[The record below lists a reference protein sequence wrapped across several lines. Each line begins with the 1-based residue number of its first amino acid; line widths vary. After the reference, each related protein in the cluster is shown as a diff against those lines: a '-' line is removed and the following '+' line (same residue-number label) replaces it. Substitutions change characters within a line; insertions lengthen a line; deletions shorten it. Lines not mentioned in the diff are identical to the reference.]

1 MESDTLIGQYIGQY
15 KVLEKIGQG
24 GMAEVYK
31 GLHSALKRY
40 VAIKLLGRSLQT
52 EATLN
57 KRFQREAQAVAALRH
72 SNIVQVYDFG
82 TYGGGHYM
90 VMEYIEGTDLRTEIS
105 RRLRQGQTAD
115 KVYPF
120 DNEEVLDIV
129 RQVASALDYAHA
141 QGIVH
146 RDVKPGNIL
155 LNTKGEA
162 FLGDFG
168 LVMLQNRL
176 SQSTLGETFGTAEYI
191 APEQAMDSRAATSKS
206 DVYSLGCIIYE
217 MVTGHLPFE
226 AESALS
232 LALQHISEAPIPPH
246 AHRPDL
252 PQAVEDV
259 ILRGIAKSPEA
270 RYATAGKLVE
280 ALERAW
286 QASPLETEARD
297 NRPAQPDAQLMVTP
311 PPPNAPPPELAEAF
325 AAAEAKSQEGGKR
338 RRRLPLILIALFI
351 ILGAIGGYLV
361 WSGRA
366 EALMGISLRPTSTA
380 TSTAT
385 VTTTV
390 TPTEDAATETVA
402 AEIVAVASSTLPPS
416 PSPTPSPS
424 PSSTPSPSPLLTAT
438 ATPTEMPTETPTP
451 IPPTATPT
459 PTPTSTSTPT
469 PTLGAGEVLTRTIDS
484 MRMRFV
490 PEGQF
495 MMGAS
500 EGDPDASDDEK
511 PQHLVE
517 LSAFWMDETEV
528 TTDQYK
534 ACVAAGACEAPYTR
548 IMYDNPAKGNHPMT
562 FISWE
567 QAEIYCQWV
576 GDETGWDVQLPT
588 EAQWE
593 KAASWN
599 PTLESKYLYP
609 WGDTFDRSYVQL
621 GSTTAEVGSHPE
633 GASPYGVLDMAGNV
647 REWVADWYDEDYY
660 QDSPTVD
667 PTGPE
672 SGRTR
677 VFRGG
682 SYGSVGTAERQLR
695 TTDRQFGYP
704 ESTAA
709 DRPAKSAEL
718 GFRCAINA
726 ERLP

>member
-40 VAIKLLGRSLQT
+40 VAIKLLGRSLKT

-105 RRLRQGQTAD
+105 CRLRKGQTFGD
-115 KVYPF
+115 K
-120 DNEEVLDIV
+120 EVLDLV
-129 RQVASALDYAHA
+129 RQIASALDYAHE

-146 RDVKPGNIL
+146 RDIKPGNIL

-168 LVMLQNRL
+168 LVMLRNRL
-176 SQSTLGETFGTAEYI
+176 SQSTLGETFGTPEYI
-191 APEQAMDSRAATSKS
+191 APEQAMDSRAATPKS

-217 MVTGHLPFE
+217 MITGHLPFE

-232 LALQHISEAPIPPH
+232 LALQHISEAPTPPRT
-246 AHRPDL
+246 HRPDL
-252 PQAVEDV
+252 PQAVEAV
-259 ILRGIAKSPEA
+259 ILKGIAKSPEE
-270 RYATAGKLVE
+270 RYDTAGELVK
-280 ALERAW
+280 ALEKAW
-286 QASPLETEARD
+286 QASPLGTKAEGDRQT
-297 NRPAQPDAQLMVTP
+297 PPSAQLMVTP

-325 AAAEAKSQEGGKR
+325 AAAEANQQDADRKAGSK
-338 RRRLPLILIALFI
+338 RRRLPLLLITLLI
-351 ILGAIGGYLV
+351 VIGSIGAYFV

-366 EALMGISLRPTSTA
+366 EELVGISLKPQPTA
-380 TSTAT
+380 TLPSTPTFTPTIAPTEAIAAVPPTNTAT
-385 VTTTV
+385 
-390 TPTEDAATETVA
+390 P
-402 AEIVAVASSTLPPS
+402 PPS
-416 PSPTPSPS
+416 PSPKPSLS
-424 PSSTPSPSPLLTAT
+424 PSSTPSPTL
-438 ATPTEMPTETPTP
+438 TPTTTAPPTEAPTETPTP
-451 IPPTATPT
+451 IPPSA
-459 PTPTSTSTPT
+459 TPTSTSTPT
-469 PTLGAGEVLTRTIDS
+469 PTPTLRAGEMSIRTVDG

-490 PEGQF
+490 PAGQS

-500 EGDPDASDDEK
+500 EDDPDASADEK
-511 PQHLVE
+511 PQHPVE

-548 IMYDNPAKGNHPMT
+548 IMYDDPAKGDHPMT

-567 QAEIYCQWV
+567 QAGMYCQWI

-593 KAASWN
+593 KAASWD
-599 PTLESKYLYP
+599 PATERKSLYP
-609 WGDTFDRSYVQL
+609 WSDTFDRTYVQL
-621 GSTTAEVGSHPE
+621 GSSTAEVGSHPE
-633 GASPYGVLDMAGNV
+633 GASPYGILDMAGNV

-660 QDSPTVD
+660 QISPTVN

-672 SGRTR
+672 NGRAR

-682 SYGSVGTAERQLR
+682 SYGSVGSAEKQLR

-704 ESTAA
+704 ESTAP

-718 GFRCAINA
+718 GFRCVVNA